1 MSKYFKI
8 IGILELIALAFT
20 LVLVII
26 AVVQSLIPPSVV
38 DAKTKFI
45 LILEL
50 VLLILCGPSLGFLFI
65 YVGKLIDK
73 IDNLEVEVGKAE
85 GKMRIMLLSSKA
97 KSESTPTRINRNS
110 KPTQIDT
117 KSKKAIYF
125 KDNSK
130 EEE

>member
-1 MSKYFKI
+1 M
-8 IGILELIALAFT
+8 
-20 LVLVII
+20 
-26 AVVQSLIPPSVV
+26 

-50 VLLILCGPSLGFLFI
+50 VLLILCGPYLGFLFI
-65 YVGKLIDK
+65 YVGKQIDR
-73 IDNLEVEVGKAE
+73 IDTLEVRIEKAE
-85 GKMRIMLLSSKA
+85 GKTRATLLTSKA

>member
-50 VLLILCGPSLGFLFI
+50 V
-65 YVGKLIDK
+65 
-73 IDNLEVEVGKAE
+73 
-85 GKMRIMLLSSKA
+85 
-97 KSESTPTRINRNS
+97 
-110 KPTQIDT
+110 
-117 KSKKAIYF
+117 
-125 KDNSK
+125 
-130 EEE
+130 